1 MREKRINKNDW
12 ISISRR
18 RTERYSRECQEIRGK
33 FLKFAQAD
41 TRASMRS
48 HLYFNMRVETRFRIS
63 TLNVAQWD
71 LAGWR
76 GKIRFERTSG
86 RFRLGSLVLRINQL
100 CLSVFHRAGGELISF
115 PLNTNFF
122 SGRKPISIKMARAF
136 RILPDYKRLPPLP
149 PPPPSTVPSQ
159 IRSSTALALRWC
171 SYTPC
176 PFPHL
181 FCRLVPFFF
190 HVRLQSDAVA
200 AASSDSI
207 AESLIP
213 NWSDPN
219 FGAAAR
225 PFSLDTPLISLPFIL
240 CFALPT
246 SESRISD
253 KYNVDYFWMRS
264 IKMYLASRRRTIYLF
279 VIRYSYVYKIISR
292 FKCLVIC

>member
-1 MREKRINKNDW
+1 MD
-12 ISISRR
+12 
-18 RTERYSRECQEIRGK
+18 RYFATGNWTVLASVV
-33 FLKFAQAD
+33 KFAESFPKFA
-41 TRASMRS
+41 RAGARTSTRS
-48 HLYFNMRVETRFRIS
+48 HAYLNMRVETRSHFHVKRG
-63 TLNVAQWD
+63 QWD

-149 PPPPSTVPSQ
+149 PPSTAPSQ

-171 SYTPC
+171 SYTP
-176 PFPHL
+176 PFRFPTSFADPFL
-181 FCRLVPFFF
+181 FFP
-190 HVRLQSDAVA
+190 VRLQSDAVA

-207 AESLIP
+207 AESLIS

-253 KYNVDYFWMRS
+253 KYNVDYFSMRS
-264 IKMYLASRRRTIYLF
+264 VKMYLASRRRAFIRDVLFSHLYNNTAIGTLWIY
-279 VIRYSYVYKIISR
+279 
-292 FKCLVIC
+292 

>member
-1 MREKRINKNDW
+1 
-12 ISISRR
+12 
-18 RTERYSRECQEIRGK
+18 
-33 FLKFAQAD
+33 
-41 TRASMRS
+41 
-48 HLYFNMRVETRFRIS
+48 MRVETHSHFHVKRS
-63 TLNVAQWD
+63 QWD
-71 LAGWR
+71 LVEWR
-76 GKIRFERTSG
+76 GKIQFERTSG

-136 RILPDYKRLPPLP
+136 RILPDYKRLPP
-149 PPPPSTVPSQ
+149 PPPSSPSTAPSQ
-159 IRSSTALALRWC
+159 IRSSTALAFRWC

-176 PFPHL
+176 SYSPPPLPFL
-181 FCRLVPFFF
+181 FF

-240 CFALPT
+240 CFALANFG
-246 SESRISD
+246 IS
-253 KYNVDYFWMRS
+253 YFW
-264 IKMYLASRRRTIYLF
+264 
-279 VIRYSYVYKIISR
+279 
-292 FKCLVIC
+292 

>member
-1 MREKRINKNDW
+1 
-12 ISISRR
+12 
-18 RTERYSRECQEIRGK
+18 
-33 FLKFAQAD
+33 
-41 TRASMRS
+41 
-48 HLYFNMRVETRFRIS
+48 MRVETHFHVKRS
-63 TLNVAQWD
+63 QWD

-76 GKIRFERTSG
+76 GKIRFERTGG

-149 PPPPSTVPSQ
+149 PLAPWRPRLHKFALRPPS
-159 IRSSTALALRWC
+159 RSGGALIPPVR
-171 SYTPC
+171 
-176 PFPHL
+176 FPHL
-181 FCRLVPFFF
+181 FRRPAPFFFF

-253 KYNVDYFWMRS
+253 KCNVDYFSMRS
-264 IKMYLASRRRTIYLF
+264 VKMYLADRRRDILSA
-279 VIRYSYVYKIISR
+279 IRYICIITSVN
-292 FKCLVIC
+292 LSAS